1 MDENRHHVSGFYSQR
16 EEAESVLAS
25 LVARGF
31 PRNQVQIFAN
41 DSTAS
46 APTAQGKNN
55 EMLKDVLV
63 DGAIGTAVGTGIG
76 ALAEV
81 ALVAANVTL
90 FIASPLIAPLAML
103 GWGASLGAVVGAVA
117 GVGKDSGK
125 NAAKKDGKFAALI
138 SDAIASGQVV
148 LVAETRT
155 ERETAMAREV
165 IQASVGQYKELSTV

>member
-1 MDENRHHVSGFYSQR
+1 MDANRHHVSGFYSQR
-16 EEAESVLAS
+16 EEAESVLSS
-25 LVARGF
+25 LAARGL
-31 PRNQVQIFAN
+31 PRAQVQSFAN
-41 DSTAS
+41 DSTAPV
-46 APTAQGKNN
+46 PTAPGKNN

-103 GWGASLGAVVGAVA
+103 GWGASLGAVIGAVA
-117 GVGKDSGK
+117 GTGKDSG
-125 NAAKKDGKFAALI
+125 NNPAKKEGKFAALI
-138 SDAIASGQVV
+138 GDAISSGQVV

-155 ERETAMAREV
+155 EQETAMAREV
-165 IQASVGQYKELSTV
+165 IQASVGQYRELSTA